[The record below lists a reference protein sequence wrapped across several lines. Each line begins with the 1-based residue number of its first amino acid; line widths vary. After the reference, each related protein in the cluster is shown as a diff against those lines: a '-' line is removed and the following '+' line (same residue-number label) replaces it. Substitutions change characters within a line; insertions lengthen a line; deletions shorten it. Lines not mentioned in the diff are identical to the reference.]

1 MTIEKLSKRILH
13 MDKTQDILQIFEQIS
28 AIPRG
33 TKHEQKISTWLQKWA
48 AEHRFSYQTD
58 PAGNLV
64 IRVPASLGREDRP
77 IVVLQGHMDMVC
89 EKTPDSTHDFLRDPI
104 RCIIDGDWLRA
115 DKTTLGADNGIAIAL
130 GLALAE
136 DMSVSHPPLELLF
149 TVEEEVGI
157 GGASHLDPD
166 LIRGKTLINL
176 DSEDEGEFFVGCAGG
191 ITTQIQLP
199 VSYEVPPN
207 NHKKLHVVVDGLQGG
222 HSGAEIHKHRGNANQ
237 ILARALDRIQSTVPI
252 QLSIIQGGTAHN
264 AIPRQAEAVFFCAEE
279 KLDDCKNQIALL
291 ERELLDEYSQADPG
305 LRIRL
310 TSDNVGENRKVASM
324 AETEKIVRLLMAFP
338 HGVAHMSDSIEGF
351 VETSNNLAI
360 VEMKDGILKITSS
373 QRSSVMSRLDEL
385 SRRIEAVARLAGA
398 QVEHIDGYPGWKPNM
413 DSDLLKK
420 SVETYEKLFGQKP
433 EVKIIH
439 AGLECGIIGERC
451 GDMDMISL
459 GPTIKNAHA
468 PNEML
473 YIPSVGR
480 VWDFLI
486 ELLKSL

>member
-1 MTIEKLSKRILH
+1 
-13 MDKTQDILQIFEQIS
+13 MDKTQKILQIFEQIS

-33 TKHEQKISTWLQKWA
+33 TKHEQEISAWLQEWA
-48 AEHRFSYQTD
+48 SEHRLSSQTD

-104 RCIIDGDWLRA
+104 RCIVDGDWLRA
-115 DKTTLGADNGIAIAL
+115 DKTTLGADNGIAIT
-130 GLALAE
+130 LALVLVE
-136 DMSVSHPPLELLF
+136 DTSVTHPPLELLF

-176 DSEDEGEFFVGCAGG
+176 DSEDEGELYVGCAGG

-199 VSYEVPPN
+199 ISRELPPT
-207 NHKKLHVVVDGLQGG
+207 NHIGIHIEVDGLKGG

-237 ILARALDRIQSTVPI
+237 ILARALDRIQRAFPI
-252 QLSIIQGGTAHN
+252 QLSLIQGGTAHN
-264 AIPRQAEAVFFCAEE
+264 AIPRQAEAVFVCPKE
-279 KLDDCKNQIALL
+279 KLDECKNQIALL
-291 ERELLDEYSQADPG
+291 EKELLDEFSKSDPD
-305 LRIRL
+305 LRMRL
-310 TSDNVGENRKVASM
+310 ILDNDGDKHEVTST
-324 AETEKIVRLLMAFP
+324 AETEKIVRLLMALP
-338 HGVAHMSDSIEGF
+338 HGVAHMSDNIEGF

-360 VEMKDGILKITSS
+360 IEMKNGVLHVTSS

-420 SVETYEKLFGQKP
+420 SVETYEKLFSQKP

-451 GDMDMISL
+451 ADMDMISL

-473 YIPSVGR
+473 YIPSVTR
-480 VWDFLI
+480 VWNFLI
-486 ELLKSL
+486 ELLQFL

>member
-1 MTIEKLSKRILH
+1 
-13 MDKTQDILQIFEQIS
+13 
-28 AIPRG
+28 
-33 TKHEQKISTWLQKWA
+33 
-48 AEHRFSYQTD
+48 
-58 PAGNLV
+58 
-64 IRVPASLGREDRP
+64 
-77 IVVLQGHMDMVC
+77 
-89 EKTPDSTHDFLRDPI
+89 
-104 RCIIDGDWLRA
+104 
-115 DKTTLGADNGIAIAL
+115 
-130 GLALAE
+130 
-136 DMSVSHPPLELLF
+136 LLF

-176 DSEDEGEFFVGCAGG
+176 DSEDEGELYVGCAGG

-199 VSYEVPPN
+199 ISRELPPT
-207 NHKKLHVVVDGLQGG
+207 NHIGIHIEVDGLKGG

-237 ILARALDRIQSTVPI
+237 ILARALDRIQRAFPI
-252 QLSIIQGGTAHN
+252 QLSLIQGGTAHN
-264 AIPRQAEAVFFCAEE
+264 AIPRQAEAVFVCPKE
-279 KLDDCKNQIALL
+279 KLDECKNQIALL
-291 ERELLDEYSQADPG
+291 EKELLDEFSKSDPD
-305 LRIRL
+305 LRMRL
-310 TSDNVGENRKVASM
+310 ILDNDGDKHEVTST
-324 AETEKIVRLLMAFP
+324 AETEKIVRLLMALP
-338 HGVAHMSDSIEGF
+338 HGVAHMSDNIEGF

-360 VEMKDGILKITSS
+360 IEMKNGVLHVTSS

-420 SVETYEKLFGQKP
+420 SVETYEKLFSQKP

-451 GDMDMISL
+451 ADMDMISL

-473 YIPSVGR
+473 YIPSVTR
-480 VWDFLI
+480 VWNFLI
-486 ELLKSL
+486 ELLQFL

>member
-1 MTIEKLSKRILH
+1 
-13 MDKTQDILQIFEQIS
+13 MDKTQKILQIFEQIS

-33 TKHEQKISTWLQKWA
+33 TKHEQEISAWLQEWA
-48 AEHRFSYQTD
+48 SEHRLSSQTD

-77 IVVLQGHMDMVC
+77 TVVFQGHMDMVC

-104 RCIIDGDWLRA
+104 RCIVDGDWLRA
-115 DKTTLGADNGIAIAL
+115 DKTTLGADNGIAIT
-130 GLALAE
+130 LALALVE
-136 DMSVSHPPLELLF
+136 DTSVTHPPLELLF

-176 DSEDEGEFFVGCAGG
+176 DSEDEGEFYVGCAGG

-199 VSYEVPPN
+199 ISRELPPN
-207 NHKKLHVVVDGLQGG
+207 NHKKWHIMVDGLQGG
-222 HSGAEIHKHRGNANQ
+222 HSGAEIHKHRANANQ
-237 ILARALDRIQSTVPI
+237 ILARALDRIQQSVSI
-252 QLSIIQGGTAHN
+252 QLCSIQGGTAHN
-264 AIPRQAEAVFFCAEE
+264 AIPRQAEAVFVCPEE
-279 KLDDCKNQIALL
+279 KLDDCINQIAFL
-291 ERELLDEYSQADPG
+291 EQELLGEFSISDSG
-305 LRIRL
+305 LQITL
-310 TSDNVGENRKVASM
+310 SVENDGKNQEVIGFAT
-324 AETEKIVRLLMAFP
+324 TEKIIRLIMALP

-351 VETSNNLAI
+351 VETSNNLAK
-360 VEMKDGILKITSS
+360 VEMADGVLQITSS
-373 QRSSVMSRLDEL
+373 QRSSVMSRLDES
-385 SRRIEAVARLAGA
+385 SRRIEAVAKLAGA

-420 SVETYEKLFGQKP
+420 SVETYEKLFSQKP

-451 GDMDMISL
+451 ADMGMISL

-473 YIPSVGR
+473 YIPSVTR
-480 VWDFLI
+480 VWNFLI
-486 ELLKSL
+486 ELLQFL